1 MGAWKAEYDLFH
13 WQGNCETTELAIKVA
28 IEMGIRTA

>member
-13 WQGNCETTELAIKVA
+13 WQGNCETTEVMLFPLSHTR
-28 IEMGIRTA
+28 G